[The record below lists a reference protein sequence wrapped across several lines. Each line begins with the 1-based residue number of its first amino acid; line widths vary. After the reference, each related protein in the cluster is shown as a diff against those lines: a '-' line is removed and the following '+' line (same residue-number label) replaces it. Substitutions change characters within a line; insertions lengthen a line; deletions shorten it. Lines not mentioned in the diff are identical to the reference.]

1 MIDENKP
8 KEIEALTLDKF
19 NAMIDDVLSQLE
31 ESKGF
36 KKPEV
41 TEEFTEL
48 KQEVKNPDG
57 NNLVNLH
64 IIGEVAGPMM
74 VTLFN
79 EETKQYISIYSNAT
93 ICAKIIG
100 LNPTTI
106 RQRASVNKI
115 IDNVKWSYLSFEE
128 YTNLIK

>member
-1 MIDENKP
+1 MTDENKP

-19 NAMIDDVLSQLE
+19 NAMIDDVLSKLE

-36 KKPEV
+36 KKSEV
-41 TEEFTEL
+41 VEEFTEL
-48 KQEVKNPDG
+48 KQEVKNPEG
-57 NNLVNLH
+57 NNLVNLP
-64 IIGEVAGPMM
+64 ITGEVLGPMM

-79 EETKQYISIYSNAT
+79 EGTKQYIGIYSNAT
-93 ICAKIIG
+93 VCAKVIG

-115 IDNVKWSYLSFEE
+115 IDNVKWSYLSFED
-128 YTNLIK
+128 YTELIK